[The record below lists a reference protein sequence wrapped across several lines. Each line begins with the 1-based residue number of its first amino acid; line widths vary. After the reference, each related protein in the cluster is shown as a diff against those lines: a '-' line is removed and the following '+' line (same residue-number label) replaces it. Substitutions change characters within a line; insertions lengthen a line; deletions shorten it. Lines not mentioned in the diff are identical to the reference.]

1 MRIYCLVSCDGEF
14 IQSIFYL
21 DDVMTTY
28 EKRQNLKR
36 LLLME
41 AEAKAHQSYKQKD
54 IDILLNEK
62 PRIYLAAK
70 DGVLINE

>member
-1 MRIYCLVSCDGEF
+1 
-14 IQSIFYL
+14 
-21 DDVMTTY
+21 MTTY